1 MQQYVKINIIF
12 LATML
17 VISTL
22 SAQSE
27 REVSLP
33 KIVLRP
39 TIPAYYPGCTNEP
52 EGTEEK
58 ANCSTS
64 KLISFIGSNLQYPD
78 EAREQQIEGVVVLSF
93 VVSDSGAIGDVR
105 VLRDIGGGCGAE
117 AKRIIAE
124 MPTWQPAIYKGKEVA
139 TQFTLPITFGLRS
152 GMFDYVLHIGDLPDD
167 EIYHKEFIETLTST
181 DLRVTDP
188 KGAEMVITEV
198 ILTMERGGE
207 REQLILRGNE
217 RPSENELRKFV
228 KRKQGR
234 LTIEANVV
242 ENLDIRTVSKA
253 YLLLK

>member
-1 MQQYVKINIIF
+1 MQQFRGLGLLV
-12 LATML
+12 LAIL
-17 VISTL
+17 LSISVL
-22 SAQSE
+22 RAQSE
-27 REVSLP
+27 RVSEPP

-58 ANCSTS
+58 ANCSAS
-64 KLISFIGSNLQYPD
+64 KLMSFIGHNLRYPE
-78 EAREQQIEGVVVLSF
+78 EAREQKIEGVVVLSF
-93 VVSDSGAIGDVR
+93 VVTDSGRIDQVR
-105 VLRDIGGGCGAE
+105 ILRDIGGGCGQE
-117 AKRIIAE
+117 AQRILKD
-124 MPTWQPAIYKGKEVA
+124 MPPWQPAIFKGEQVA

-152 GMFDYVLHIGDLPDD
+152 GMFDYVLHVGELPDD
-167 EIYHKEFIETLTST
+167 EIYHKEFIETLTTT

-198 ILTMERGGE
+198 ILTMERGGD

-217 RPSENELRKFV
+217 RPDEKKLRKFI

-242 ENLDIRTVSKA
+242 EDLDIRTVSKA
-253 YLLLK
+253 YLLLN